1 MAQWQPMFQQVGQSM
16 GVPPGLIST
25 IVQLESG
32 GNPDAVGTSGEHGL
46 AQLMPATARTL
57 GVDPRDPQQAIRGA
71 ATLLRHLMTK
81 YRGDIAKV
89 LAAYN
94 EGETQFD
101 KRMKRG
107 LPLPPITQRY
117 VRNGLALLRA
127 GGQQIQRA
135 GVGAPQPTP

>member
-1 MAQWQPMFQQVGQSM
+1 MARWQPMFQQVGQSM
-16 GVPPGLIST
+16 GVPPGLISA

-46 AQLMPATARTL
+46 AQLMPATARAL

-101 KRMKRG
+101 KRMRRG

-127 GGQQIQRA
+127 GGQQPGRA
-135 GVGAPQPTP
+135 VAAGGGAD